1 MTTEEWEGPLKGLR
15 VIDAASLLAAPMVG
29 TIMADFG
36 ADVIKV
42 EHPSG
47 DNLRR
52 MGVQKD
58 GIPLWWKVHAR
69 NKRSITLDFHSEK
82 GRDVLKRL
90 VKDADV
96 ILENFRP
103 GRLESWGLGY
113 EDLAKVNPRIIM
125 VRVSGFGQTGPYRHR
140 PGFGSLAE
148 AMSGCAYITGDPSG
162 PPILPPFGLADAVAA
177 LYALFATM
185 FAIYERDVRGS
196 GKGQMIDVSLYEP
209 LFAILGYQSTLYD
222 QLGVIQGRTGSRSIH
237 SAPRNTYRTK
247 DGHWV
252 AISTNTPSIVDRVM
266 RLTGGDAFADD
277 PRFQTGPDRVKHVD
291 EIDAVVGGWIGQR
304 TLKEVMEAFETAEG
318 AIAPVYNIA
327 QIFEDPQFKARESIT
342 SIDDPELGRFKLQ
355 NAFPVLS
362 RTPGKIRYSGPAKG
376 QHNKEIL
383 GGELG
388 LSDAEISELSGGKIV

>member
-1 MTTEEWEGPLKGLR
+1 MKADGQEGPLNGLR

-42 EHPSG
+42 EHPAG

-52 MGVQKD
+52 MGVHKN

-69 NKRSITLDFHSEK
+69 NKRSITLDFHTEK
-82 GRDVLKRL
+82 GKEILKRL

-113 EDLAKVNPRIIM
+113 EDLSKVNPRIIM
-125 VRVSGFGQTGPYRHR
+125 VRVSGFGQTGPYRSR

-177 LYALFATM
+177 QYALFATM

-196 GKGQMIDVSLYEP
+196 GKGQMIDVALYEP

-222 QLGVIQGRTGSRSIH
+222 QLGVIQERTGSRSIH
-237 SAPRNTYRTK
+237 SAPRNIYKTK
-247 DGHWV
+247 DDHWV

-291 EIDAVVGGWIGQR
+291 EIDAVVGGWIGKR
-304 TLKEVMEAFETAEG
+304 TLKEVVDTFETAEG
-318 AIAPVYNIA
+318 AVAPVYNIA

-342 SIDDPELGRFKLQ
+342 SVDDPELGRFKLQ
-355 NAFPVLS
+355 NTFPTLS
-362 RTPGKIRYSGPAKG
+362 RTPGKIRHSGPAKG
-376 QHNKEIL
+376 QHTNEIL

-388 LSDAEISELSGGKIV
+388 LSDAEIEELRAQKVI